1 MIRNGSDP
9 IKSAGPSRPISIS
22 TVRHAVRQP
31 MLDEVKLEAPR
42 ACGAYA
48 AADAGRRRRTQNAD
62 GVAGKHAKFKG
73 KGERWFG

>member
-48 AADAGRRRRTQNAD
+48 AADAGRRTQNAD